1 MITVRNPLLL
11 GVLPYNE
18 PTLEGTWPT
27 VSGDATGTPPCCGR
41 KILSLADAPQ
51 EGLLADA
58 TAFRDANIV
67 DVASYDEL
75 RSAIEEGKWARGP
88 WAGDDGH
95 AMHCLSSCMPARLS
109 GRLPSLST
117 FAFVAA
123 LCL

>member
-1 MITVRNPLLL
+1 MDPLSA
-11 GVLPYNE
+11 GMRPE
-18 PTLEGTWPT
+18 PIKGHLRA
-27 VSGDATGTPPCCGR
+27 V
-41 KILSLADAPQ
+41 KVKVLSLADVLQ

-95 AMHCLSSCMPARLS
+95 AMHCLSSCMPARLP
-109 GRLPSLST
+109 GRLPSLSR